1 MLKGAR
7 PGTEMRCC
15 FAKKCSEMDLP
26 YSIRAKLTESM
37 DGQTEIIKEKI
48 AEQLLQIISESKTE
62 KEMLEKA
69 SQIRI

>member
-1 MLKGAR
+1 
-7 PGTEMRCC
+7 
-15 FAKKCSEMDLP
+15 MDLP

>member
-1 MLKGAR
+1 
-7 PGTEMRCC
+7 
-15 FAKKCSEMDLP
+15 
-26 YSIRAKLTESM
+26 M

-62 KEMLEKA
+62 KEMPEKA

>member
-1 MLKGAR
+1 MLKEEDKAYEKR
-7 PGTEMRCC
+7 HSLCVKFRDMN
-15 FAKKCSEMDLP
+15 LP
-26 YSIRAKLTESM
+26 YSIRIELTKSM

>member
-7 PGTEMRCC
+7 PGTEMRCNLLTK
-15 FAKKCSEMDLP
+15 FSEMDLS

-48 AEQLLQIISESKTE
+48 AEQLLQIISESKTK

>member
-1 MLKGAR
+1 MLKGEDKAYEKR
-7 PGTEMRCC
+7 HSLCVKFRDMNL
-15 FAKKCSEMDLP
+15 S
-26 YSIRAKLTESM
+26 YSTRIELTKSM
-37 DGQTEIIKEKI
+37 DGQTETTKEKI